1 MCKNPPKLYY
11 NDYLLLPSHTTT
23 SSNWWSQPLAC
34 VWHILISNKDTTDS
48 PEGSPI
54 LEGDVNGVIMMNI
67 MWMKEQMLNS

>member
-1 MCKNPPKLYY
+1 MKKLLTEMKYMR
-11 NDYLLLPSHTTT
+11 S
-23 SSNWWSQPLAC
+23 AM
-34 VWHILISNKDTTDS
+34 IISNKDTTDN